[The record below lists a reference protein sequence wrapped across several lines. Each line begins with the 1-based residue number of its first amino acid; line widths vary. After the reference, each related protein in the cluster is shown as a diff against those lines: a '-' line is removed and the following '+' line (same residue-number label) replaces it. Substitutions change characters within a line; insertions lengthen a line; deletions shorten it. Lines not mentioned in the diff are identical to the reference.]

1 MLSYNWNWSILFQ
14 EPYFGW
20 LLQGLRL
27 TLAMGVASFA
37 LALAIG
43 TLVGTART
51 ARSRAARAL
60 AWTYTAIFRNV
71 PLLIQMFLW
80 FYVFPELLPRELGR
94 WVKRD
99 LYEPEVT
106 TGLICL
112 SFFMAARVGEQI
124 RAGIQSVPRG
134 LVSAGLASGLS
145 TGQIRRH
152 IVMPICLRILIPPL
166 TTELLATFKNTS
178 LALVIGVLEITARSH
193 QIESST
199 FRGFEAFAA
208 ATGLYV
214 GISLLTLAVVLPLER
229 AARLPGMLKGRG

>member
-1 MLSYNWNWSILFQ
+1 MLSYNWNWSIIFQ
-14 EPYFGW
+14 QPHLGW
-20 LLQGLRL
+20 LLEGLRL
-27 TLAMGVASFA
+27 TIVMGVLSFV

-51 ARSRAARAL
+51 ARSRAVRAL
-60 AWTYTAIFRNV
+60 GWTYTALFRNV

-80 FYVFPELLPRELGR
+80 FYVFPELLPSNLGH

-106 TGLICL
+106 TAVVCL
-112 SFFMAARVGEQI
+112 SFYMAARVGEQI

-134 LVSAGLASGLS
+134 LISAALASGL
-145 TGQIRRH
+145 TVNQIRRH

-178 LALVIGVLEITARSH
+178 LALAIGVLEITARSH

-199 FRGFEAFAA
+199 FHGFEAFAA
-208 ATGLYV
+208 ATGLYLA
-214 GISLLTLAVVLPLER
+214 ISLFTLALVLPLEN
-229 AARLPGMLKGRG
+229 AASLPGMLKGRS